1 MVPPYTVPRRAAALG
16 RGREGGDG
24 FAMLAER
31 VEIGLS
37 WLQGQRFAMQRLLER
52 LVRQSSFSQDPPGVN
67 AVVAMLDQELRR
79 IGLKTE
85 RIRSTRFGD
94 HLHFESTGQG
104 PFTFLV
110 GHTDTVHPRRAFDGF
125 ELAGDLAKGP
135 GVFDMKGGL
144 VVTLFALEA
153 LARAALLRHVPVRG
167 LIVSDEEVGSPDS
180 QPLLRQRAQGAA
192 CALGFEPGRE
202 GDAIVTRRKGVA
214 SLSVAARGVAAHAG
228 NAHERGR
235 NAVWALARFVD
246 RAQALTDYQRGLT
259 VNVGVF
265 QGGTTKNTVPDL
277 ARAEVDLRYVTA
289 EDGQRLYAALEEAAA
304 AATVEGTR
312 LELVKSAWRPP
323 MLRSDASA
331 ELARAFGR
339 CQEDSGLGSGEAPL
353 SGGGSDASTTSD
365 MGIPSIDGLG
375 PRGSG
380 YHTTDERVD
389 LATLVPKATALAR
402 FLGRRAI

>member
-1 MVPPYTVPRRAAALG
+1 
-16 RGREGGDG
+16 
-24 FAMLAER
+24 MLAER

-52 LVRQSSFSQDPPGVN
+52 LVRQSSFTLDPPGVN

-85 RIRSTRFGD
+85 RLRSPKYGD
-94 HLHFESTGQG
+94 HLYFESSGQG
-104 PFTFLV
+104 PFTFLI
-110 GHTDTVHPRRAFDGF
+110 GHTDTVHARRAFDGF

-180 QPLLRQRAQGAA
+180 QAHLRQRAQGAA
-192 CALGFEPGRE
+192 YALGFEPGRA

-214 SLSVAARGVAAHAG
+214 SLSAIARGVAAHAG
-228 NAHERGR
+228 AEHQRGK

-246 RAQALTDYQRGLT
+246 RAQALTDYGRGST
-259 VNVGVF
+259 VNVGLF
-265 QGGTTKNTVPDL
+265 QGGTTRNTVPEL
-277 ARAEVDLRYVTA
+277 ARAEVDLRYVTT
-289 EDGQRLYAALEEAAA
+289 EDGQQLYAALEEAAA
-304 AATVEGTR
+304 AAAVEGTR

-323 MLRSDASA
+323 MVRTDASA
-331 ELARAFGR
+331 ELAREFGR
-339 CQEDSGLGSGEAPL
+339 CQEESGLASGEAPL

-380 YHTTDERVD
+380 FHTVEERVD
-389 LATLVPKATALAR
+389 LASLVPKALAVAR
-402 FLGRRAI
+402 FLGGRGG